1 MKRRDVLP
9 LLCGAVAVWP
19 FAARAQQ
26 KAMPV
31 IGFLRS
37 TSPAPFTHLVTAIRQ
52 GLNEA
57 GFVEGQN
64 VTIEYRYADS
74 QLDRLPGLA
83 AELIRRQVAVIV
95 ASSSAAEAA
104 MALTTTIPI
113 VFIAG
118 NDPVKQGLVA
128 SLGRPGGN
136 LTGITFFSGELGAKR
151 LELLHELVPKA
162 AIIAVLTD
170 PGAPGAM
177 DELADMA
184 AAGRALGRQLVVVR
198 AESESELEPA
208 FERIIQA
215 GAGALIVSGARLFTT
230 NRRALVALAA
240 RHAIPAIYDVREHV
254 EAGGLISYAASF
266 TDAYRQA
273 GVYAAKILKGA
284 KPSELPVLQPTILE
298 LVINL
303 QTAKT
308 LGLTVPPA
316 LLLRADEVIE

>member
-1 MKRRDVLP
+1 MKRSEFMTLLAGATAWP
-9 LLCGAVAVWP
+9 L
-19 FAARAQQ
+19 AARAQLP
-26 KAMPV
+26 AVPV

-37 TSPAPFTHLVTAIRQ
+37 TPAAPFTHLVTAFRQ
-52 GLNEA
+52 GLTEA
-57 GFVEGQN
+57 GFVEGRN

-83 AELIRRQVAVIV
+83 AELVRRQVAVIV
-95 ASSSAAEAA
+95 ANSTAAEVAK
-104 MALTTTIPI
+104 ALTATIPI
-113 VFIAG
+113 VFVAG

-151 LELLHELVPKA
+151 LQLLHELVPKA

-170 PGAPGAM
+170 PSAPGAM
-177 DELADMA
+177 DELADA
-184 AAGRALGRQLVVVR
+184 EAAGRALGRELVVVR

-208 FERIIQA
+208 FERIVQA
-215 GAGALIVSGARLFTT
+215 GAGALMVSGARLFTT
-230 NRRALVALAA
+230 QRRALVALAA

-254 EAGGLISYAASF
+254 EAGGLISYAGSLA
-266 TDAYRQA
+266 DAHRQA

-284 KPSELPVLQPTILE
+284 KPSELPVLQPTIFE

-303 QTAKT
+303 KTAKT
-308 LGLTVPPA
+308 LGLTVPPT
-316 LLLRADEVIE
+316 LLLIADEVIE

>member
-1 MKRRDVLP
+1 MRRRDVMTLLGGLAAYPCTTHAQLP
-9 LLCGAVAVWP
+9 AV
-19 FAARAQQ
+19 
-26 KAMPV
+26 PV

-37 TSPAPFTHLVTAIRQ
+37 TPEAPFAHLVTAFRQ
-52 GLNEA
+52 CLSEA
-57 GFVEGQN
+57 GFVEGRN

-83 AELIRRQVAVIV
+83 AELVRRQVAVIV
-95 ASSSAAEAA
+95 SNSSAAEVAK
-104 MALTTTIPI
+104 ALTATIPI
-113 VFIAG
+113 VFVAG

-170 PGAPGAM
+170 PGGPGAM
-177 DELADMA
+177 DELAEIEA
-184 AAGRALGRQLVVVR
+184 VGRALGRRLVVVR
-198 AESESELEPA
+198 AVSESELEPA
-208 FERIIQA
+208 FERIVQA
-215 GAGALIVSGARLFTT
+215 GAGALVVSGARLFTT
-230 NRRALVALAA
+230 QRQALVALAA

-266 TDAYRQA
+266 ADAYRHA

-284 KPSELPVLQPTILE
+284 KPSELPVLQPTIFE

-303 QTAKT
+303 KTAKT
-308 LGLTVPPA
+308 LGLTVPPT